1 MWVQRWVFYYI
12 CTHMATFTFH
22 LRSKHNPSPIYLRLR
37 NGRTSDIKVKT
48 NLFVNPSDWSS
59 AKGLPKIKNPNLKKL
74 NSDLEKL
81 KSDLVIE
88 LNEIKHSSDITP
100 QWLSNFL
107 NPQKNENALPEDLY
121 NYIEYYIKVKKK
133 DVEPASIRKWATIKQ
148 KLGRFSEKTKYD
160 LSIMNIGNEFRLLFE
175 QYLKEEGYAPN
186 TIARTIKFIKQ
197 FCTHACENEIPI
209 NSQVSQWRVKFKKVE
224 NVFLN
229 LEELKIIEN
238 TELDLD
244 YLINARDWLIISCFV
259 GQRVSDFLS
268 FRKKM
273 IKYQDGRPIIEF
285 TQDKTEKIM
294 ALDLHPKVMKILSKR
309 DGEFPRKISASNY
322 NIYIKTV
329 CKKAKLNEI
338 VTGSLKDPKTKKLKV
353 GKYEKWQLV
362 SSHIGRRS
370 YATNFYGKMPTH
382 LLMVAT
388 GHTTEKALLVYI
400 GKADTNHS
408 AEIAEYYK
416 KLYEAELK

>member
-1 MWVQRWVFYYI
+1 M
-12 CTHMATFTFH
+12 
-22 LRSKHNPSPIYLRLR
+22 
-37 NGRTSDIKVKT
+37 
-48 NLFVNPSDWSS
+48 
-59 AKGLPKIKNPNLKKL
+59 
-74 NSDLEKL
+74 
-81 KSDLVIE
+81 
-88 LNEIKHSSDITP
+88 
-100 QWLSNFL
+100 
-107 NPQKNENALPEDLY
+107 
-121 NYIEYYIKVKKK
+121 
-133 DVEPASIRKWATIKQ
+133 
-148 KLGRFSEKTKYD
+148 
-160 LSIMNIGNEFRLLFE
+160 
-175 QYLKEEGYAPN
+175 
-186 TIARTIKFIKQ
+186 
-197 FCTHACENEIPI
+197 
-209 NSQVSQWRVKFKKVE
+209 
-224 NVFLN
+224 
-229 LEELKIIEN
+229 
-238 TELDLD
+238 
-244 YLINARDWLIISCFV
+244 
-259 GQRVSDFLS
+259 
-268 FRKKM
+268 
-273 IKYQDGRPIIEF
+273 
-285 TQDKTEKIM
+285 
-294 ALDLHPKVMKILSKR
+294 